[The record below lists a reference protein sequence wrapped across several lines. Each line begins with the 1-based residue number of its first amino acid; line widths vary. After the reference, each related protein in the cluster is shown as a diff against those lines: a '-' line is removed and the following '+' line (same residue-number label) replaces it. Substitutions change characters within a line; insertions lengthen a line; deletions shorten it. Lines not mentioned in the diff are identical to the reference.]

1 MVHPDQSDR
10 PELET
15 VASHDDVADFGIPV
29 SLDEI
34 GATVTV
40 EREFLTALVW
50 APGELTTDI
59 VRALIGDGRLTAH
72 APLFY
77 LPGHGEVFRLVVESV
92 DAATPLAPADL
103 ASHFTDP
110 NATAP
115 FRNLLMEIA
124 SPNPAGPWPLPADAD
139 LPALAQ
145 AVVDQ
150 WHRRGYQALLE
161 RMGTVLAEERNDDL
175 GAHWEALSVHQRAA
189 ERTRAAVLECL
200 GRWSGDPT
208 TSEPGDAGPT
218 R

>member
-1 MVHPDQSDR
+1 MTHPDQSDR

-34 GATVTV
+34 GATVAV

-50 APGELTTDI
+50 APGELTTSI
-59 VRALIGDGRLTAH
+59 VRALVGDGRLAAH

-92 DAATPLAPADL
+92 DAAAPLAPADL
-103 ASHFTDP
+103 ARHFTDP
-110 NATAP
+110 RATAP

-124 SPNPAGPWPLPADAD
+124 SPNPAGPWPLPTDAD

-175 GAHWEALSVHQRAA
+175 GAHWEALSLHQRTA
-189 ERTRAAVLECL
+189 ERTRAAVLDAL
-200 GRWSGDPT
+200 GGLTVDPAP
-208 TSEPGDAGPT
+208 S
-218 R
+218 

>member
-59 VRALIGDGRLTAH
+59 VRALIGDGRLAAD

-77 LPGHGEVFRLVVESV
+77 FPGHDEVFRLVAESV
-92 DAATPLAPADL
+92 DAATPIAPADL
-103 ASHFTDP
+103 AKHFTDP
-110 NATAP
+110 TATAS

-124 SPNPAGPWPLPADAD
+124 SPSPAGPWPLPTDAD

-161 RMGTVLAEERNDDL
+161 RMGTVLTEERNDDL
-175 GAHWEALSVHQRAA
+175 GAHWEALSVHQRSA
-189 ERTRAAVLECL
+189 ERARVAVRDALRAVQGNPAA
-200 GRWSGDPT
+200 S
-208 TSEPGDAGPT
+208 
-218 R
+218 